1 MTHSAISDMPSI
13 NGEPNISGTSRFS
26 ICVNRWYAVE
36 FIGEEFDDGLRS
48 FSPILVHAVSPAGGG
63 KRLMELAFYHANYP
77 EGVRDKCYNLRTIE
91 RTERFLL
98 ARSTEHTPTRL
109 MLIYEISWDWLRRH
123 FGASQP
129 DDNSD
134 VQRWLTNNT

>member
-1 MTHSAISDMPSI
+1 MSDMLSTH
-13 NGEPNISGTSRFS
+13 GEPNVSGANRFTL
-26 ICVNRWYAVE
+26 CTDRWYAVE
-36 FIGEEFDDGLRS
+36 FIGDEFDDGLRS

-77 EGVRDKCYNLRTIE
+77 EGVRDKCYSLQTIE
-91 RTERFLL
+91 RAVHFLL

-109 MLIYEISWDWLRRH
+109 MLIYEITWDWLRRH

-129 DDNSD
+129 EDNTD
-134 VQRWLTNNT
+134 VQRWLTNNA